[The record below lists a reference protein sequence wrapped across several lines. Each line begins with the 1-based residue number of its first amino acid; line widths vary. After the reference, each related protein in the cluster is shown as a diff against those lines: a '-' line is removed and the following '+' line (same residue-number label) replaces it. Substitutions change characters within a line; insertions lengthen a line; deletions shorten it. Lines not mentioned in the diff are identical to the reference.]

1 MKQTFSD
8 TKNDEQIN
16 DLTKKYGNYFSF
28 AFSFF
33 RFFIKVSESVEKKL
47 KITL

>member
-28 AFSFF
+28 VFSL
-33 RFFIKVSESVEKKL
+33 FFIKVSESVEEKML